1 MEGIFER
8 FEDDG
13 DLLDYGPPGQADAES
28 AESMALW
35 GCGLLEDPIDDRDKR
50 SADEA
55 QYYGDIA
62 FLARKFGSERDPE
75 FLSDDLEDF
84 DER

>member
-1 MEGIFER
+1 MQSIFEQ

-13 DLLDYGPPGQADAES
+13 DLTDIGPPGQADAES

-35 GCGLLEDPIDDRDKR
+35 CCGLLEDPIDERDKR
-50 SADEA
+50 AADEA

-62 FLARKFGSERDPE
+62 FLARKFGSEGDPE
-75 FLSDDLEDF
+75 FLSDDLEDL